1 MVYRKVEHN
10 DTSDYEESEHSED
23 TEANSQNLDS
33 KLSERRKRRKSEY
46 RPYLD
51 DLGQINNPLWDIPAT
66 TTQITPLNQKIYSLG
81 VSIHDSD
88 QINDNNW
95 NNDVGEIQSDFESFD
110 GFDPNKEESR
120 DVSAS
125 SVHKI

>member
-1 MVYRKVEHN
+1 M
-10 DTSDYEESEHSED
+10 
-23 TEANSQNLDS
+23 
-33 KLSERRKRRKSEY
+33 
-46 RPYLD
+46 D
-51 DLGQINNPLWDIPAT
+51 DLDQINNPLWDIPGT
-66 TTQITPLNQKIYSLG
+66 TTQITPLNQNINSPG

-95 NNDVGEIQSDFESFD
+95 NNEVGEIQSDFESFD
-110 GFDPNKEESR
+110 DFDPIKEESR